1 MDHVHDENNFY
12 KKEYENIRS
21 EVANLLQ
28 ENNELS
34 KRLMNNED
42 QQTDEAFR
50 LRFVGNQEKLD
61 DDTLL
66 NMKQQLTCIEN
77 EKKCAELLWR
87 ESQNTIKVLEHEVD
101 QYRKRL
107 RSSGN
112 EHEVRYTYC
121 SFKKYAGLIIF
132 SR

>member
-1 MDHVHDENNFY
+1 MDHVHEENNFY

-34 KRLMNNED
+34 KRLLNNED
-42 QQTDEAFR
+42 QQTDETFR
-50 LRFVGNQEKLD
+50 QKFVETQEKLGND
-61 DDTLL
+61 ALL
-66 NMKQQLTCIEN
+66 NMKQQMTCIQN

-87 ESQNTIKVLEHEVD
+87 ESQNTIKVLEYEVD

-107 RSSGN
+107 RSSGSEN
-112 EHEVRYTYC
+112 EVRYTYC
-121 SFKKYAGLIIF
+121 SFKKYPGLIIF
-132 SR
+132 